1 MSKLSLVTSR
11 ILLGVGIAGAVVAN
25 AANITDKTEF
35 DKNFKYQNGSV
46 TTSDK
51 SAITTDANSTWT
63 YDVNTYTDKDG
74 KPLDVKNLNINAD
87 GKDLTISKSASF
99 GGTAQDNYAFNIKA
113 KTITMADTNV
123 FQNSSITGD
132 TISFTNGLNVTNSA
146 LNIKGNTTLGQ
157 NTSLD
162 NGYININGD
171 LTATGTFNFA
181 GNSLIHA
188 TGAGNITGST
198 FNLDSGNNFFLGKY
212 TLVQADKK
220 LNANA
225 ATNTLGKISY
235 DRHINSLLSNPNTL
249 GQGENGEYEITM
261 NINQAGGSGSTSTL
275 LNQFGLD
282 YKLELSKDGKTLY
295 INGEST
301 ADLSKTEVKA
311 LLGGFITQE
320 QALVTTATQKLNT
333 SKTGKEASKKGTETG
348 KKDAEAQKKNLQAQL
363 ETAKDQEQKD
373 KIQQQIDAQDKII
386 AEATAQINKLTNE
399 LKSIEVALKDLD
411 SKLKGLTAAAG
422 KTEAIDII
430 KAITPNINANLANS
444 ALTNIKNKNN
454 TVLAGVMLDS
464 GNLASMTTSL
474 SNAGNN
480 AEAIGI
486 LNGIVTAKGIDN
498 GRILGAITN
507 TNFFKTTRDNAKA
520 IADLSDSSSSATNAI
535 NVSND
540 MAIGSRVA
548 RFNNPY
554 GEKFASVASDT
565 GSYKYY
571 DTYTASVWTNVFGGA
586 NIIDGESG
594 GLYGISVGVDGNL
607 TDNVLLGGYITYANA
622 TLEDNLVNQE
632 SDNFQFGAYS
642 LIKLNPTWE
651 LNLRAYGQFGKTD
664 QEVSTI
670 AGANTAD
677 FTKRFFGLSANV
689 GKVLDFGN
697 SIFLKPFIGANYYF
711 SYTPDYTESGVLAQH
726 VRSSTNNSLSLEVGA
741 EFRKYFNASSYL
753 FVTPKIEQYVLNNG
767 DDYVARFAGSSSV
780 FSIAGTDKEKT
791 YGQLT
796 IGGNVELS
804 DSWSF
809 NAGIGAKQ
817 ILAGEV
823 DDKNETYLSGN
834 VGLKY
839 KF

>member
-25 AANITDKTEF
+25 AVTISDKPSF
-35 DKNFKYQNGSV
+35 DTNFKYSNGSI

-51 SAITTDANSTWT
+51 SAITTDSNSTFS
-63 YDVNTYTDKDG
+63 YDVNTYVDKDG

-87 GKDLTISKSASF
+87 GKELTVSAGASL
-99 GGTAQDNYAFNIKA
+99 GGEAQDNYAFNIKA
-113 KTITMADTNV
+113 KTINIDSANV
-123 FQNSSITGD
+123 FQNSNITGD
-132 TISFTNGLNVTNSA
+132 TTFTNSLNVTDSV
-146 LNIKGNTTLGQ
+146 LNIKGNTTLGN

-162 NGYININGD
+162 NGRININGD
-171 LTATGTFNFA
+171 LTANGGTFNFA

-261 NINQAGGSGSTSTL
+261 NINQAGGNSTNTL
-275 LNQFGLD
+275 LGQFGLD

-320 QALVTTATQKLNT
+320 QTLVTAATQKLNT
-333 SKTGKEASKKGTETG
+333 SKTGKEASKKGAETG

-386 AEATAQINKLTNE
+386 ADTTAQINKLTNE
-399 LKSIEVALKDLD
+399 LKSIEAALKDLANK
-411 SKLKGLTAAAG
+411 SQGLTAAAG

-444 ALTNIKNKNN
+444 ALTNIKDKNN

-498 GRILGAITN
+498 SKILGAITN

-520 IADLSDSSSSATNAI
+520 IANLSDSSSSATNAI

-540 MAIGSRVA
+540 MAIGSRIA

-554 GEKFASVASDT
+554 GDKFASVASDT

>member
-1 MSKLSLVTSR
+1 MT
-11 ILLGVGIAGAVVAN
+11 
-25 AANITDKTEF
+25 
-35 DKNFKYQNGSV
+35 
-46 TTSDK
+46 
-51 SAITTDANSTWT
+51 
-63 YDVNTYTDKDG
+63 
-74 KPLDVKNLNINAD
+74 
-87 GKDLTISKSASF
+87 
-99 GGTAQDNYAFNIKA
+99 
-113 KTITMADTNV
+113 
-123 FQNSSITGD
+123 
-132 TISFTNGLNVTNSA
+132 
-146 LNIKGNTTLGQ
+146 
-157 NTSLD
+157 
-162 NGYININGD
+162 
-171 LTATGTFNFA
+171 
-181 GNSLIHA
+181 
-188 TGAGNITGST
+188 
-198 FNLDSGNNFFLGKY
+198 
-212 TLVQADKK
+212 
-220 LNANA
+220 
-225 ATNTLGKISY
+225 
-235 DRHINSLLSNPNTL
+235 
-249 GQGENGEYEITM
+249 
-261 NINQAGGSGSTSTL
+261 
-275 LNQFGLD
+275 
-282 YKLELSKDGKTLY
+282 
-295 INGEST
+295 
-301 ADLSKTEVKA
+301 
-311 LLGGFITQE
+311 
-320 QALVTTATQKLNT
+320 
-333 SKTGKEASKKGTETG
+333 
-348 KKDAEAQKKNLQAQL
+348 
-363 ETAKDQEQKD
+363 
-373 KIQQQIDAQDKII
+373 
-386 AEATAQINKLTNE
+386 
-399 LKSIEVALKDLD
+399 LKDLANK
-411 SKLKGLTAAAG
+411 SQGLTAAAG
-422 KTEAIDII
+422 KT
-430 KAITPNINANLANS
+430 
-444 ALTNIKNKNN
+444 
-454 TVLAGVMLDS
+454 
-464 GNLASMTTSL
+464 
-474 SNAGNN
+474 
-480 AEAIGI
+480 EAIGI

-520 IADLSDSSSSATNAI
+520 IANLSDSSSSATNAI

-726 VRSSTNNSLSLEVGA
+726 VRASTNNSLSLEVGA

-767 DDYVARFAGSSSV
+767 DDYVARFAGSNSV

-791 YGQLT
+791 YAQLT

>member
-25 AANITDKTEF
+25 AATISDKPSF
-35 DKNFKYQNGSV
+35 DANFKYSNGSI

-51 SAITTDANSTWT
+51 SAITTDSNSTFS
-63 YDVNTYTDKDG
+63 YDVNTYVDKDG

-87 GKDLTISKSASF
+87 GKDLAVSSTASL

-113 KTITMADTNV
+113 KTINIDSANV
-123 FQNSSITGD
+123 FQNSNITGD
-132 TISFTNGLNVTNSA
+132 TTFTNSLNVTDSV
-146 LNIKGNTTLGQ
+146 LNIKGNTTLGN

-162 NGYININGD
+162 NGRININGD
-171 LTATGTFNFA
+171 LTANGGTFNFA

-220 LNANA
+220 LNATA
-225 ATNTLGKISY
+225 ISNTLGTISY

-261 NINQAGGSGSTSTL
+261 NINQAGGNSTSTL

-333 SKTGKEASKKGTETG
+333 SKTGKEASKKGAETG

-498 GRILGAITN
+498 SRILGAITN

-520 IADLSDSSSSATNAI
+520 IANLSDSSSSATNAI

>member
-11 ILLGVGIAGAVVAN
+11 ILLGVGITGAVVAN

-74 KPLDVKNLNINAD
+74 KPLYVKNLNINAD

-113 KTITMADTNV
+113 KTINISADV

-132 TISFTNGLNVTNSA
+132 VTSAGLSVTNSV
-146 LNIKGNTTLGQ
+146 LSIKGKTTLQ
-157 NTSLD
+157 NDTSLD

-171 LTATGTFNFA
+171 LTATGGTFNFA

-212 TLVQADKK
+212 ALVQADKK

-225 ATNTLGKISY
+225 TTNTLGTISY

-261 NINQAGGSGSTSTL
+261 NINQAGGNSTNTL
-275 LNQFGLD
+275 LGQFGLD

-320 QALVTTATQKLNT
+320 QTLVTTATQKLNT
-333 SKTGKEASKKGTETG
+333 SKTGKEASKKGAETG

-464 GNLASMTTSL
+464 GNIASMTTSL

-498 GRILGAITN
+498 SRILGAITN

-520 IADLSDSSSSATNAI
+520 IANLSDSSSSATNAI

-554 GEKFASVASDT
+554 GEKFASVTSDT

-726 VRSSTNNSLSLEVGA
+726 VRASTNNSLSLEVGA

-767 DDYVARFAGSSSV
+767 DDYVARFAGSNSV

>member
-11 ILLGVGIAGAVVAN
+11 ILLGVGITGAVVAN

-35 DKNFKYQNGSV
+35 DKNFKYQNNSV
-46 TTSDK
+46 TTTDK
-51 SAITTDANSTWT
+51 SAITTDANSTFS
-63 YDVNTYTDKDG
+63 YDVNTYVDKDG

-87 GKDLTISKSASF
+87 GKTLNVNVTTGF
-99 GGTAQDNYAFNIKA
+99 GGNAKDNYAFNIKA
-113 KTITMADTNV
+113 KTITMETTNV

-132 TISFTNGLNVTNSA
+132 VTFNNGLSVTNSA
-146 LNIKGNTTLGQ
+146 LNIKGNTTLGK

-171 LTATGTFNFA
+171 LTATNGTFNFA

-188 TGAGNITGST
+188 TGKGNITGST

-212 TLVQADKK
+212 ALVQADKK
-220 LNANA
+220 LNA
-225 ATNTLGKISY
+225 ATNTLGTISY

-261 NINQAGGSGSTSTL
+261 NINQAGGAGSSTSTL

-282 YKLELSKDGKTLY
+282 YKLELSKDEKTLY

-311 LLGGFITQE
+311 LLNGFITQE
-320 QALVTTATQKLNT
+320 QSLVTAATQKLNT
-333 SKTGKEASKKGTETG
+333 SKTGKETSKKGAETD

-363 ETAKDQEQKD
+363 EAAKDQAQKD

-386 AEATAQINKLTNE
+386 ADATAQINKLTSE
-399 LKSIEVALKDLD
+399 LKSIEAALKDLANK
-411 SKLKGLTAAAG
+411 SQGLTAATG

-444 ALTNIKNKNN
+444 ALTNIKDKNN

-498 GRILGAITN
+498 SRILGAITN
-507 TNFFKTTRDNAKA
+507 KNFFKTTRDNAKA
-520 IADLSDSSSSATNAI
+520 VANLSDSSSSATNAI

-554 GEKFASVASDT
+554 GEKLASVASDT

-670 AGANTAD
+670 AGTNTAD
-677 FTKRFFGLSANV
+677 FTKRFFGLNANV

-767 DDYVARFAGSSSV
+767 DDYVARFAGSNSV

-823 DDKNETYLSGN
+823 DSKNETYLSGN

>member
-25 AANITDKTEF
+25 AATISDKPSF
-35 DKNFKYQNGSV
+35 DANFKYSNGSI

-51 SAITTDANSTWT
+51 SAITTDSNSTFS
-63 YDVNTYTDKDG
+63 YDVNTYVDKDG

-87 GKDLTISKSASF
+87 GKDLAVSSTASL

-113 KTITMADTNV
+113 KTINIDSANV
-123 FQNSSITGD
+123 FQNSNITGD
-132 TISFTNGLNVTNSA
+132 TTFTNSLNVTDSV
-146 LNIKGNTTLGQ
+146 LNIKGNTTLGN

-162 NGYININGD
+162 NGRININGD
-171 LTATGTFNFA
+171 LTANGGTFNFA

-220 LNANA
+220 LNATA
-225 ATNTLGKISY
+225 ISNTLGTISY

-261 NINQAGGSGSTSTL
+261 NINQAGGNSTSTL

-333 SKTGKEASKKGTETG
+333 SKTGKEASKKGAETG

-363 ETAKDQEQKD
+363 EAAKDQEQKD

-498 GRILGAITN
+498 SRILGAITN

-520 IADLSDSSSSATNAI
+520 IANLSDSSSSATNAI

>member
-25 AANITDKTEF
+25 AATISDKPSF
-35 DKNFKYQNGSV
+35 DANFKYSNGSI

-51 SAITTDANSTWT
+51 SAITTDSNSTFS
-63 YDVNTYTDKDG
+63 YDVNTYVDKDG

-87 GKDLTISKSASF
+87 GKDLAVSSTASL

-113 KTITMADTNV
+113 KTINIDSANV
-123 FQNSSITGD
+123 FQNSNITGD
-132 TISFTNGLNVTNSA
+132 TTFTNSLNVTDSV
-146 LNIKGNTTLGQ
+146 LNIKGNTTLGN

-162 NGYININGD
+162 NGRININGD
-171 LTATGTFNFA
+171 LTANGGTFNFA

-220 LNANA
+220 LNATA
-225 ATNTLGKISY
+225 ISNTLGTISY

-261 NINQAGGSGSTSTL
+261 NINQAGGNSTSTL

-333 SKTGKEASKKGTETG
+333 SKTGKEASKKGAETG
-348 KKDAEAQKKNLQAQL
+348 KRDAEAQKKNLQAQL
-363 ETAKDQEQKD
+363 EAAKDQEQKD

-411 SKLKGLTAAAG
+411 SKFKGLTAAAG

-498 GRILGAITN
+498 SRILGAITN

-520 IADLSDSSSSATNAI
+520 IANLSDSSSSATNAI

>member
-25 AANITDKTEF
+25 AATISDKPSF
-35 DKNFKYQNGSV
+35 DANFKYSNGSI

-51 SAITTDANSTWT
+51 SAITTDSNSTFS
-63 YDVNTYTDKDG
+63 YDVNTYVDKDG

-87 GKDLTISKSASF
+87 GKDLAVSSTASL

-113 KTITMADTNV
+113 KTINIDSANV
-123 FQNSSITGD
+123 FQNSNITGD
-132 TISFTNGLNVTNSA
+132 TTFTNSLNVTDSV
-146 LNIKGNTTLGQ
+146 LNIKGNTTLGN

-162 NGYININGD
+162 NGRININGD
-171 LTATGTFNFA
+171 LTANGGTFNFA

-220 LNANA
+220 LNATA
-225 ATNTLGKISY
+225 ISNTLGTISY

-261 NINQAGGSGSTSTL
+261 NINQIGGNSTNTL
-275 LNQFGLD
+275 LGQFGLD

-311 LLGGFITQE
+311 LLNGFITQE
-320 QALVTTATQKLNT
+320 QTLVTAATQKLNT
-333 SKTGKEASKKGTETG
+333 SKTGKEASKKGAETG

-399 LKSIEVALKDLD
+399 LKSIEAALKDLANK
-411 SKLKGLTAAAG
+411 SQGLTAAAG

-444 ALTNIKNKNN
+444 ALTNIKDKNN

-498 GRILGAITN
+498 SRILGAITN
-507 TNFFKTTRDNAKA
+507 TNFFKTTRDNAKS
-520 IADLSDSSSSATNAI
+520 IANLSDSSSSATNAI

-554 GEKFASVASDT
+554 GEKLASVASDT

-726 VRSSTNNSLSLEVGA
+726 VRASTNNSLSLEVGA

-767 DDYVARFAGSSSV
+767 DDYVARFAGSNSV

>member
-25 AANITDKTEF
+25 AATISDKPSF
-35 DKNFKYQNGSV
+35 DANFKYSNGSI

-51 SAITTDANSTWT
+51 SAITTDSNSTFS
-63 YDVNTYTDKDG
+63 YDVNTYVDKDG

-87 GKDLTISKSASF
+87 GKDLAVSSTASL

-113 KTITMADTNV
+113 KTINIDSANV
-123 FQNSSITGD
+123 FQNSNITGD
-132 TISFTNGLNVTNSA
+132 TTFTNSLNVTDSV
-146 LNIKGNTTLGQ
+146 LNIKGNTTLGN

-162 NGYININGD
+162 NGRININGD
-171 LTATGTFNFA
+171 LTANGGTFNFA

-261 NINQAGGSGSTSTL
+261 NINQIGGNSTNTL
-275 LNQFGLD
+275 LGQFGLD

-311 LLGGFITQE
+311 LLNGFITQE
-320 QALVTTATQKLNT
+320 QTLVTAATQKLNT
-333 SKTGKEASKKGTETG
+333 SKTGKEASKKGAETG

-399 LKSIEVALKDLD
+399 LKSIEAALKDLANK
-411 SKLKGLTAAAG
+411 SQGLTAAAG

-444 ALTNIKNKNN
+444 ALTNIKDKNN

-498 GRILGAITN
+498 SRILGAITN
-507 TNFFKTTRDNAKA
+507 TNFFKTTRDNAKS
-520 IADLSDSSSSATNAI
+520 IANLSDSSSSATNAI

-554 GEKFASVASDT
+554 GEKLASVASDT

-726 VRSSTNNSLSLEVGA
+726 VRASTNNSLSLEVGA

-767 DDYVARFAGSSSV
+767 DDYVARFAGSNSV

>member
-1 MSKLSLVTSR
+1 MSRLSLVTSR
-11 ILLGVGIAGAVVAN
+11 ILLGVGITGAVVAN
-25 AANITDKTEF
+25 AANISDKPSF
-35 DKNFKYQNGSV
+35 DTNFEYSNGSI
-46 TTSDK
+46 TTGDK
-51 SAITTDANSTWT
+51 SAITTDAKSTFG
-63 YDVNTYTDKDG
+63 YDVNTYVDKDG
-74 KPLDVKNLNINAD
+74 KPLDVKNLDINAD
-87 GKDLTISKSASF
+87 GKDLTINAAANL
-99 GGTAQDNYAFNIKA
+99 GGNAQDNYAFNIKA
-113 KTITMADTNV
+113 KTISIDTANV
-123 FQNSSITGD
+123 FKNSNITGD
-132 TISFTNGLNVTNSA
+132 TVTFNQSLSVA
-146 LNIKGNTTLGQ
+146 DSILGIKGNTTLG
-157 NTSLD
+157 TLTDLD
-162 NGYININGD
+162 NGRININGD
-171 LTATGTFNFA
+171 LTATNGTFNFA
-181 GNSLIHA
+181 GNSLIHT
-188 TGAGNITGST
+188 TGKGNITGST

-212 TLVQADKK
+212 ALVQADKK
-220 LNANA
+220 LNADA
-225 ATNTLGKISY
+225 ATNKLGTISY

-249 GQGENGEYEITM
+249 GQGENGEYEIEM
-261 NINQAGGSGSTSTL
+261 NINQAGGNSTSTL
-275 LNQFGLD
+275 LGQFGLD

-301 ADLSKTEVKA
+301 ADLSKTDVKA
-311 LLGGFITQE
+311 LLAGFINQE
-320 QALVTTATQKLNT
+320 TTLVNTATTQLNG
-333 SKTGKEASKKGTETG
+333 SKTVKENNKKTSEANKTAAETQ
-348 KKDAEAQKKNLQAQL
+348 KKDLQKQL
-363 ETAKDQEQKD
+363 EAEKDQAKKD

-386 AEATAQINKLTNE
+386 ADATTQINKLTNE
-399 LKSIEVALKDLD
+399 IQSIKAALKDLAG
-411 SKLKGLTAAAG
+411 KLDGLNAATG

-430 KAITPNINANLANS
+430 KVIAPSINANLANS
-444 ALTNIKNKNN
+444 ALTNIKDKNN

-474 SNAGNN
+474 SRAGNN

-498 GRILGAITN
+498 SKILGAITN

-520 IADLSDSSSSATNAI
+520 IANLSDSSSSATNAI
-535 NVSND
+535 NASND
-540 MAIGSRVA
+540 MAIGSRIA

-554 GEKFASVASDT
+554 GDKFASVASDA

-607 TDNVLLGGYITYANA
+607 TDNILLGGYVTYANA
-622 TLEDNLVNQE
+622 TLKDNLVNQE

-664 QEVSTI
+664 QEISTI
-670 AGANTAD
+670 AGMNTSD

-726 VRSSTNNSLSLEVGA
+726 VRASTNNSLSLEVGA

-767 DDYVARFAGSSSV
+767 DDYVARFAGSNSV

-809 NAGIGAKQ
+809 NAGVGVKQ

-823 DDKNETYLSGN
+823 DNKNETYLSGN

>member
-11 ILLGVGIAGAVVAN
+11 ILLGVGITGAVAAN

-74 KPLDVKNLNINAD
+74 KPLDVKSLSINAND
-87 GKDLTISKSASF
+87 KTLSVNVATGF

-113 KTITMADTNV
+113 KTITMGDTNV

-132 TISFTNGLNVTNSA
+132 VTFNNNLNITNST

-171 LTATGTFNFA
+171 LTANGGTFNFA

-212 TLVQADKK
+212 ALVQADKK

-225 ATNTLGKISY
+225 TTNTLGTISY

-261 NINQAGGSGSTSTL
+261 NINQAGGNSTNTL
-275 LNQFGLD
+275 LGQFGLD

-320 QALVTTATQKLNT
+320 QTLVTTATQKLNT
-333 SKTGKEASKKGTETG
+333 SKTGKEASKKGAETG

-464 GNLASMTTSL
+464 GNIASMTTSL

-498 GRILGAITN
+498 SKILGAITN

-520 IADLSDSSSSATNAI
+520 IANLSDSSSSATNAI

-540 MAIGSRVA
+540 MAIGSRIA

-554 GEKFASVASDT
+554 GEKFASVTSDT

-670 AGANTAD
+670 AGTNTAD

-753 FVTPKIEQYVLNNG
+753 FITPKIEQYVLNNG
-767 DDYVARFAGSSSV
+767 DDYVARFAGSNSV

-823 DDKNETYLSGN
+823 DSKNETYLSGN

>member
-11 ILLGVGIAGAVVAN
+11 ILLGVGITGAVAAN

-51 SAITTDANSTWT
+51 SAITTDANSAWA

-74 KPLDVKNLNINAD
+74 KPLDVKSLSINAND
-87 GKDLTISKSASF
+87 KTLSVNVATGF

-113 KTITMADTNV
+113 KTITMEDTNV

-132 TISFTNGLNVTNSA
+132 VTFNNNLNITNST

-171 LTATGTFNFA
+171 LTANGGTFNFA

-212 TLVQADKK
+212 ALVQADKK

-225 ATNTLGKISY
+225 TTNTLGTISY

-261 NINQAGGSGSTSTL
+261 NINQAGGNSTNTL
-275 LNQFGLD
+275 LGQFGLD

-320 QALVTTATQKLNT
+320 QTLVTTATQKLNT
-333 SKTGKEASKKGTETG
+333 SKTGKEASKKGAETG

-464 GNLASMTTSL
+464 GNIASMTTSL

-498 GRILGAITN
+498 SKILGAITN

-520 IADLSDSSSSATNAI
+520 IANLSDSSSSATNAI

-540 MAIGSRVA
+540 MAIGSRIA

-554 GEKFASVASDT
+554 GEKFASVTSDT

-670 AGANTAD
+670 AGTNTAD
-677 FTKRFFGLSANV
+677 FTKRFFGLNANV

-767 DDYVARFAGSSSV
+767 DDYVARFAGSNSV

-823 DDKNETYLSGN
+823 DSKNETYLSGN

>member
-11 ILLGVGIAGAVVAN
+11 ILLGVGITGAVVAN

-35 DKNFKYQNGSV
+35 DKNFKYQNNSV
-46 TTSDK
+46 TTTDK
-51 SAITTDANSTWT
+51 SAITTDANSTFS
-63 YDVNTYTDKDG
+63 YDVNTYVDKDG

-87 GKDLTISKSASF
+87 GKTLNVNVTTGF
-99 GGTAQDNYAFNIKA
+99 GGDAKDNYAFNIKA
-113 KTITMADTNV
+113 KTITMKTTNV

-132 TISFTNGLNVTNSA
+132 VTFNNDLSVTNSA

-171 LTATGTFNFA
+171 LTRAANGTFNFA

-188 TGAGNITGST
+188 TGKGNITGST

-212 TLVQADKK
+212 ALVQADKK

-225 ATNTLGKISY
+225 ATNTLGTISY

-261 NINQAGGSGSTSTL
+261 NINQASGNSTSTL

-311 LLGGFITQE
+311 LLNGFITQE

-333 SKTGKEASKKGTETG
+333 SKTGKEASKKGAETG

-363 ETAKDQEQKD
+363 EAAKDQEQKD

-386 AEATAQINKLTNE
+386 AEATAQINKLTSE
-399 LKSIEVALKDLD
+399 LKSIEAALKDLNNK
-411 SKLKGLTAAAG
+411 SQGLTAATG

-444 ALTNIKNKNN
+444 ALTNIKDKNN

-498 GRILGAITN
+498 SRILGAITN

-520 IADLSDSSSSATNAI
+520 IANLSDSSSSATNAI

-670 AGANTAD
+670 AGTNTAD

>member
-25 AANITDKTEF
+25 AATISDKPSF
-35 DKNFKYQNGSV
+35 DANFKYSNGSI

-51 SAITTDANSTWT
+51 SAITTDSNSTFS
-63 YDVNTYTDKDG
+63 YDVNTYVDKDG

-87 GKDLTISKSASF
+87 GKDLAVSSTASL

-113 KTITMADTNV
+113 KTINIDSANV
-123 FQNSSITGD
+123 FQNSNITGD
-132 TISFTNGLNVTNSA
+132 TTFTNSLNVTDSV
-146 LNIKGNTTLGQ
+146 LNIKGNTTLGN

-162 NGYININGD
+162 NGRININGD
-171 LTATGTFNFA
+171 LTANGGTFNFA

-261 NINQAGGSGSTSTL
+261 NINQIGGNSTNTL
-275 LNQFGLD
+275 LGQFGLD

-311 LLGGFITQE
+311 LLNGFITQE
-320 QALVTTATQKLNT
+320 QTLVTAATQKLNT
-333 SKTGKEASKKGTETG
+333 SKTGKEASKKGAETG

-399 LKSIEVALKDLD
+399 LKSIEAALKDLANK
-411 SKLKGLTAAAG
+411 SQGLTAAAG

-444 ALTNIKNKNN
+444 ALTNIKDKNN

-498 GRILGAITN
+498 SKILGAITN

-520 IADLSDSSSSATNAI
+520 IANLSDSSSSATNAI

-540 MAIGSRVA
+540 MAIGSRIA

-554 GEKFASVASDT
+554 GDKFASVASDT

>member
-11 ILLGVGIAGAVVAN
+11 TLLGVGITGAVIAN

-74 KPLDVKNLNINAD
+74 KPLDVKSLSINAND
-87 GKDLTISKSASF
+87 KTLSVNVATGF

-132 TISFTNGLNVTNSA
+132 VTFNNNLNITNST

-171 LTATGTFNFA
+171 LTANGGTFNFA

-212 TLVQADKK
+212 ALVQADKK

-225 ATNTLGKISY
+225 ATNTLGTISY
-235 DRHINSLLSNPNTL
+235 NRHINSLLSNPNTL

-261 NINQAGGSGSTSTL
+261 NINQAGGNSTSTL

-333 SKTGKEASKKGTETG
+333 SKTGKEASKKG
-348 KKDAEAQKKNLQAQL
+348 AEAQKKNLQAQL
-363 ETAKDQEQKD
+363 EAAKDQEQKD

-498 GRILGAITN
+498 SRILGAITN

-520 IADLSDSSSSATNAI
+520 IANLSDSSSSATNAI

-554 GEKFASVASDT
+554 GEKFASVTSDT

-726 VRSSTNNSLSLEVGA
+726 VRASTNNSLSLEVGA

-767 DDYVARFAGSSSV
+767 DDYVARFAGSNSV

>member
-11 ILLGVGIAGAVVAN
+11 ILLGAGIAGAVVAN
-25 AANITDKTEF
+25 AATISDKPSF
-35 DKNFKYQNGSV
+35 DANFKYSNGSI

-51 SAITTDANSTWT
+51 SAITTDSNSTFS
-63 YDVNTYTDKDG
+63 YDVNTYVDKDG

-87 GKDLTISKSASF
+87 GKDLAVSSTASL

-113 KTITMADTNV
+113 KTINIDSANV
-123 FQNSSITGD
+123 FQNSNITGD
-132 TISFTNGLNVTNSA
+132 TTFTNSLNVTDSV
-146 LNIKGNTTLGQ
+146 LNIKGNTTLGN

-162 NGYININGD
+162 NGRININGD
-171 LTATGTFNFA
+171 LTANGGTFNFA

-220 LNANA
+220 LNATA
-225 ATNTLGKISY
+225 ISNTLGTISY

-261 NINQAGGSGSTSTL
+261 NINQAGGNSTSTL

-333 SKTGKEASKKGTETG
+333 SKTGKEASKKGAETG
-348 KKDAEAQKKNLQAQL
+348 KRDAEAQKKNLQAQL
-363 ETAKDQEQKD
+363 EAAKDQEQKD

-411 SKLKGLTAAAG
+411 SKFKGLTAAAG

-498 GRILGAITN
+498 SRILGAITN

-520 IADLSDSSSSATNAI
+520 IANLSDSSSSATNAI

-554 GEKFASVASDT
+554 GEKLASVASDT

-767 DDYVARFAGSSSV
+767 DDYVARFAGSNSV

>member
-1 MSKLSLVTSR
+1 
-11 ILLGVGIAGAVVAN
+11 
-25 AANITDKTEF
+25 
-35 DKNFKYQNGSV
+35 
-46 TTSDK
+46 
-51 SAITTDANSTWT
+51 
-63 YDVNTYTDKDG
+63 
-74 KPLDVKNLNINAD
+74 
-87 GKDLTISKSASF
+87 
-99 GGTAQDNYAFNIKA
+99 
-113 KTITMADTNV
+113 
-123 FQNSSITGD
+123 
-132 TISFTNGLNVTNSA
+132 
-146 LNIKGNTTLGQ
+146 
-157 NTSLD
+157 
-162 NGYININGD
+162 
-171 LTATGTFNFA
+171 
-181 GNSLIHA
+181 
-188 TGAGNITGST
+188 
-198 FNLDSGNNFFLGKY
+198 
-212 TLVQADKK
+212 
-220 LNANA
+220 
-225 ATNTLGKISY
+225 
-235 DRHINSLLSNPNTL
+235 
-249 GQGENGEYEITM
+249 
-261 NINQAGGSGSTSTL
+261 
-275 LNQFGLD
+275 
-282 YKLELSKDGKTLY
+282 
-295 INGEST
+295 
-301 ADLSKTEVKA
+301 
-311 LLGGFITQE
+311 
-320 QALVTTATQKLNT
+320 
-333 SKTGKEASKKGTETG
+333 
-348 KKDAEAQKKNLQAQL
+348 
-363 ETAKDQEQKD
+363 
-373 KIQQQIDAQDKII
+373 
-386 AEATAQINKLTNE
+386 
-399 LKSIEVALKDLD
+399 
-411 SKLKGLTAAAG
+411 
-422 KTEAIDII
+422 
-430 KAITPNINANLANS
+430 
-444 ALTNIKNKNN
+444 
-454 TVLAGVMLDS
+454 
-464 GNLASMTTSL
+464 MTTSL

-498 GRILGAITN
+498 SRILGAITN
-507 TNFFKTTRDNAKA
+507 TNFFKTTRDNAKS
-520 IADLSDSSSSATNAI
+520 IANLSDSSSSATNAI

-554 GEKFASVASDT
+554 GEKLASVASDT

-726 VRSSTNNSLSLEVGA
+726 VRASTNNSLSLEVGA

-767 DDYVARFAGSSSV
+767 DDYVARFAGSNSA

>member
-11 ILLGVGIAGAVVAN
+11 ILLGVGITGAVVAN

-35 DKNFKYQNGSV
+35 DKNFKYQNNSV
-46 TTSDK
+46 TTTDK
-51 SAITTDANSTWT
+51 SAITTDANSTFS
-63 YDVNTYTDKDG
+63 YDVNTYVDKDG

-87 GKDLTISKSASF
+87 GKTLNVNVTTGF
-99 GGTAQDNYAFNIKA
+99 GGDAKDNYAFNIKA
-113 KTITMADTNV
+113 KTITMKTTNV

-132 TISFTNGLNVTNSA
+132 VTFNNDLSVTNSA

-171 LTATGTFNFA
+171 LTRAANGTFNFA

-188 TGAGNITGST
+188 TGKGNITGST

-212 TLVQADKK
+212 ALVQADKK

-225 ATNTLGKISY
+225 ATNTLGTISY

-261 NINQAGGSGSTSTL
+261 NINQASGNSTSTL

-311 LLGGFITQE
+311 LLNGFIAQE

-333 SKTGKEASKKGTETG
+333 SKTGKEASKKGAETG

-363 ETAKDQEQKD
+363 EAAKDQEQKD

-386 AEATAQINKLTNE
+386 AEATAQINKLTSE
-399 LKSIEVALKDLD
+399 LKSIEAALKDLNNK
-411 SKLKGLTAAAG
+411 SQGLTAATG

-444 ALTNIKNKNN
+444 ALTNIKDKNN

-498 GRILGAITN
+498 SRILGAITN

-520 IADLSDSSSSATNAI
+520 IANLSDSSSSATNAI

-670 AGANTAD
+670 AGTNTAD

>member
-25 AANITDKTEF
+25 AATISDKPSF
-35 DKNFKYQNGSV
+35 DANFKYSNGSI

-51 SAITTDANSTWT
+51 SAITTDSNSTFS
-63 YDVNTYTDKDG
+63 YDVNTYVDKDG

-87 GKDLTISKSASF
+87 GKDLAVSSTASL

-113 KTITMADTNV
+113 KTINIDSANV
-123 FQNSSITGD
+123 FQNSNITGD
-132 TISFTNGLNVTNSA
+132 TTFTNSLNVTDSV
-146 LNIKGNTTLGQ
+146 LNIKGNTTLGN

-162 NGYININGD
+162 NGRININGD
-171 LTATGTFNFA
+171 LTANGGTFNFA

-220 LNANA
+220 LNATA
-225 ATNTLGKISY
+225 ISNTLGTISY

-261 NINQAGGSGSTSTL
+261 NINQAGGNSTNTL

-320 QALVTTATQKLNT
+320 QTLVTTATQKLNT
-333 SKTGKEASKKGTETG
+333 SKTGKEASKKGAETG

-498 GRILGAITN
+498 SRILGAITN
-507 TNFFKTTRDNAKA
+507 TNFFKTTRDNAKS
-520 IADLSDSSSSATNAI
+520 IANLSDSSSSATNAI

-554 GEKFASVASDT
+554 GEKLASVASDT

-726 VRSSTNNSLSLEVGA
+726 VRASTNNSLSLEVGA

-767 DDYVARFAGSSSV
+767 DDYVARFAGSNSA